1 MSQLRFPAPA
11 GGTLAGHL
19 ELPVGEPAAT
29 ALFAHCFT
37 CGKDIKAATRIARG
51 LARRGIATLRFDF
64 TGLGESSGEHAEVT
78 FASNV
83 DDLVAA
89 ADFLRRELA
98 APALLVGHSLGGSAV
113 LAAAQRI
120 PEVTAVATLG
130 APASTEH
137 LRELLVRRS
146 PALAEGAESAELEL
160 GGQRVRVGHA
170 LLADLAATRLEASI
184 ATLGRALL
192 VLHSPVDE
200 VVGIDHAR
208 RIYEAARHPKSF
220 VALPDADHLL
230 LRDPADAEYV
240 AAVLCAWASRY
251 VKAIPDEDRE
261 GEALAA
267 SEVRV
272 HGRVGLAQ
280 HVHAGRHHL
289 VADEPQ
295 AEGGSDLGPTPY
307 GYLLA
312 ALGACTAMT
321 VRLYA
326 ARKGWPLGE
335 VDVVLR
341 HDRLHGTDAV
351 AGGDQQ
357 AALER
362 IQKEIRLGGD
372 LSAEQRAR
380 LLEIADRCPVHRTL
394 SRPLRIESSEV
405 PADET

>member
-1 MSQLRFPAPA
+1 VPPHVTGVAS
-11 GGTLAGHL
+11 
-19 ELPVGEPAAT
+19 
-29 ALFAHCFT
+29 AH
-37 CGKDIKAATRIARG
+37 
-51 LARRGIATLRFDF
+51 
-64 TGLGESSGEHAEVT
+64 
-78 FASNV
+78 
-83 DDLVAA
+83 
-89 ADFLRRELA
+89 
-98 APALLVGHSLGGSAV
+98 
-113 LAAAQRI
+113 RI
-120 PEVTAVATLG
+120 PEAKAVATIG

-137 LRELLVRRS
+137 LRDLLVRRS
-146 PALAEGAESAELEL
+146 PELAAGADSAELQL
-160 GGQRVRVGHA
+160 GGRPVRIGRA
-170 LLADLAATRLEASI
+170 LLDDLASTRLEERI
-184 ATLGRALL
+184 GGLGRALL

-208 RIYEAARHPKSF
+208 RIFEAARHPKSF

-230 LRDPADAEYV
+230 LRDPADSEYV
-240 AAVLCAWASRY
+240 AAVLCAWASRF
-251 VKAIPDEDRE
+251 VHAVPDEDRDE
-261 GEALAA
+261 AALAA

-289 VADEPQ
+289 IADEPR
-295 AEGGSDLGPTPY
+295 EDGGSDLGPTPY

-326 ARKGWPLGE
+326 SRKGWPLGE

-341 HDRLHGTDAV
+341 HDRLHGADAV
-351 AGGDQQ
+351 TEDVQA

-362 IQKEIRLGGD
+362 IRKTIRIAGD

-394 SRPLRIESSEV
+394 TRPLRIESVE
-405 PADET
+405 ATAGEEA